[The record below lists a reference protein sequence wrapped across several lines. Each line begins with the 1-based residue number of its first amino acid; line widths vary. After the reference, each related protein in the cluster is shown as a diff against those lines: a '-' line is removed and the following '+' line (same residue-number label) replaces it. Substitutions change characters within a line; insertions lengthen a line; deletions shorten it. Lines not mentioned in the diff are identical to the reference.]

1 MVDQQQRFPGSVF
14 ASGNWSNGFGLRI
27 ERVDEEYFIASYT
40 FADHQQGPPGIA
52 HGGAIATVLDEL
64 MTAAVYESV
73 HMPTYTV
80 NLNVNYRAP
89 VPLGAPVQIQARV
102 DRIDG
107 RKLFAVA
114 SIVSAETV
122 VLAEATG
129 LFVMAQPTGR

>member
-1 MVDQQQRFPGSVF
+1 MGDNKQRFPGSVF
-14 ASGNWSNGFGLRI
+14 GSGDWVNGFGLRI
-27 ERVDEEYFIASYT
+27 ERDDEWYSATYT
-40 FADHQQGPPGIA
+40 FADHQQGPPRIA

-89 VPLGAPVQIQARV
+89 VLLGAPVQIQARV
-102 DRIDG
+102 DRTDG

-114 SIVSAETV
+114 IIRSADAV

-129 LFVMAQPTGR
+129 LFVMAQNAIE